1 MKILIC
7 DDSKIARKSLA
18 RNIKNTSEVN
28 VFYAENGKEGLQ
40 TLSEHDID
48 VLFLDL
54 TMPIMDG
61 FEVLASLPVNSYQTH
76 IIVVS
81 ADIQEKARQRC
92 YELGAKEFIEKPFSN
107 DVIQQVFKKYQ
118 IPLLNTAAT
127 SQTKRAKNSSSI
139 DIISSIKEI
148 SNVALGASAA
158 LISEQFDRFIDMPLP
173 NVATLHRSELK
184 MVLQDIINNS
194 EYRAISQRF
203 VGYGINGE
211 ALVCLHGDNL
221 KELLSV
227 NDSGKNTTTN
237 EAILDIANLLVS
249 AFLLSFSKQLDIAI
263 SLRQPSVLNSDQ
275 LKTAL
280 KDNHQFLGEYEKD
293 IFTIEFVYSA
303 ESMDLKC
310 DVIFLMD
317 NDSLSAIKS
326 ILESVL

>member
-1 MKILIC
+1 
-7 DDSKIARKSLA
+7 
-18 RNIKNTSEVN
+18 
-28 VFYAENGKEGLQ
+28 
-40 TLSEHDID
+40 
-48 VLFLDL
+48 
-54 TMPIMDG
+54 
-61 FEVLASLPVNSYQTH
+61 
-76 IIVVS
+76 
-81 ADIQEKARQRC
+81 
-92 YELGAKEFIEKPFSN
+92 
-107 DVIQQVFKKYQ
+107 
-118 IPLLNTAAT
+118 
-127 SQTKRAKNSSSI
+127 
-139 DIISSIKEI
+139 
-148 SNVALGASAA
+148 
-158 LISEQFDRFIDMPLP
+158 MPLP
-173 NVATLHRSELK
+173 NVATLHHSELK

-227 NDSGKNTTTN
+227 NESGKNTTTN

-263 SLRQPSVLNSDQ
+263 SLRQPIVLNSDQ
-275 LKTAL
+275 LKAAL
-280 KDNHQFLGEYEKD
+280 KDNHQFLGEYDKD